1 MLQGGEVSR
10 EAKRSGLGQVDFQ
23 VPGLSGLACQKGEVS
38 DIAARAVKPDHLGA
52 NSSSAL
58 SQLSGQGKRP
68 DLTEPQCP
76 PCDMGAS
83 VVQESHGR
91 HGEEVSRAPGTLSV
105 PS

>member
-10 EAKRSGLGQVDFQ
+10 EAKRSGQAWDRLTFRYLVFQ
-23 VPGLSGLACQKGEVS
+23 ALACQKGEVS
-38 DIAARAVKPDHLGA
+38 DISAWAVKPDHLGA

-58 SQLSGQGKRP
+58 SQLSGQGKLP

-83 VVQESHGR
+83 VVHTWQAAGI
-91 HGEEVSRAPGTLSV
+91 TWQT
-105 PS
+105 